1 MPDNVNKTERRG
13 LPMQSSQSQPNQMQV
28 DIIASEVSDNFFYVV
43 HDAAGKAALIDPID
57 GAQAVAHISEHGLDL
72 ELVVNTHFHHDHIGG
87 NDTVFERFPNARL
100 VAGAGD
106 SERIE
111 AQQSRSIDRRLADG
125 DSVEVGEASL
135 TVLDTPGHTPG
146 HISLLGGEHLFCGD
160 TIFVAGAG
168 NCKFGGDPSVL
179 YRTFASV
186 LSELDDE
193 VVFYP
198 GHDYSVRD
206 LEFALS
212 LEPDNERAEELL
224 EEARAKNEAGE
235 IFLTTLGTER
245 RYSPFFR
252 YSDPE
257 LVRALEDEH
266 ADVFE
271 EEREE
276 SETRDEAVFRTVREL
291 RNRW

>member
-1 MPDNVNKTERRG
+1 MGSDNK
-13 LPMQSSQSQPNQMQV
+13 LHV

-43 HDAAGKAALIDPID
+43 RDSAGKAALIDPID
-57 GAQAVAHISEHGLDL
+57 GAGAVAYIEENDLDL
-72 ELVVNTHFHHDHIGG
+72 EFVVNTHFHHDHIGG
-87 NDTVFERFPNARL
+87 NDTVFERFPDARL

-106 SERIE
+106 AERIE
-111 AQQSRSIDRRLADG
+111 AQQSKSIDRHLAGG
-125 DSVEVGEASL
+125 DTVEVGEASL
-135 TVLDTPGHTPG
+135 KVLDTPGHTPG
-146 HISLLGGEHLFCGD
+146 HISLLGGNHLFCGD

-206 LEFALS
+206 LEFVLS
-212 LEPDNERAEELL
+212 LQPQNERAQELL
-224 EEARAKNEAGE
+224 DEAREANEAGE

-245 RYSPFFR
+245 SYSPFFN

-257 LVRALEDEH
+257 LVRILEDEH
-266 ADVFE
+266 GESFE
-271 EEREE
+271 QEREYAE
-276 SETRDEAVFRTVREL
+276 SRDEAVFRTVREL
-291 RNRW
+291 RNSW